1 MPSFPKYIW
10 CQKTKRVLIS
20 ETNTYVI
27 DDSEYGN
34 NKYKKF
40 DELTDVKE
48 WIVNNNLKNSIG
60 LKLIRN

>member
-27 DDSEYGN
+27 DDSEHGN

-40 DELTDVKE
+40 DELTDVKK
-48 WIVNNNLKNSIG
+48 WIVTNNLKNSIG